1 MIPINAILAFGLIIF
16 ALGLVGVL
24 VRKNLVI
31 MLMALELLLNGI
43 NIIFAGLSYKMK
55 SPRGEIFALFVIIM
69 AVSEA
74 AVGFALVL
82 SYFRQKKTYNTD
94 ELNELKG

>member
-1 MIPINAILAFGLIIF
+1 MIPINAILALGLIIF
-16 ALGLVGVL
+16 AIGLVGVL

-31 MLMALELLLNGI
+31 MLMSLELLLNGI
-43 NIIFAGLSYKMK
+43 NVIFAGLSYKMK
-55 SPRGEIFALFVIIM
+55 TPAGEIFALFVILM

-74 AVGFALVL
+74 VVGFALVL

>member
-1 MIPINAILAFGLIIF
+1 MIPVSAVL
-16 ALGLVGVL
+16 ALGLVIFFVGLFGVL
-24 VRKNLVI
+24 FRKNLVI
-31 MLMALELLLNGI
+31 MLMSLELLLNGV
-43 NIIFAGLSYKMK
+43 NVIFAGLSYHLR
-55 SPRGEIFALFVIIM
+55 SPRGSIFAIFVIVM

-94 ELNELKG
+94 ELNNLKG

>member
-1 MIPINAILAFGLIIF
+1 MIPTNAILVLGLALF
-16 ALGLVGVL
+16 AIGLVGVL

-43 NIIFAGLSYKMK
+43 NVILAGLSSKMR
-55 SPRGEIFALFVIIM
+55 SPRGEIFALFVIVM

>member
-1 MIPINAILAFGLIIF
+1 MIPINAILAFGLVIF
-16 ALGLVGVL
+16 AIGLVGVL

-43 NIIFAGLSYKMK
+43 NVIFAGLSYQMK

-82 SYFRQKKTYNTD
+82 SYFRQKKTYNTV